1 MMRSIAV
8 LAGLLV
14 CGCFV
19 MPASAQVLGFNGKWV
34 LNHAKS
40 QGKHSAVEYIT
51 YRITDQVEDY
61 IVDETGADG
70 HRFNAV
76 YQAKFDGKDYP
87 KKDLVTGKVTYTRVE
102 KVFERV
108 ELVTNSIKEKG
119 PDGKEVMKVTGWYI
133 RELAPDGM
141 SITSTLFSAEGK
153 VTAIRVFDRLSYS
166 ADQNEGKGS

>member
-8 LAGLLV
+8 LTGLLLY
-14 CGCFV
+14 GCLA

-40 QGKHSAVEYIT
+40 QGKNSAVEYIT
-51 YRITDQVEDY
+51 YKITDQVQDY

-76 YQAKFDGKDYP
+76 YQARFDGKDYP

-102 KVFERV
+102 RVFERV
-108 ELVTNSIKEKG
+108 ELVTNSVKEKG
-119 PDGKEVMKVTGWYI
+119 PDGKEGMKVTGWYI

-141 SITSTLFSAEGK
+141 
-153 VTAIRVFDRLSYS
+153 
-166 ADQNEGKGS
+166 